1 MKVLVAGR
9 MMLETD
15 KAGEEIWGLWAADV
29 APVIRKFGLLTEY
42 MELGAGEPRSEIVR
56 RASLPFA
63 ESQKLNQVE
72 DAEELVPIRASYL

>member
-56 RASLPFA
+56 
-63 ESQKLNQVE
+63 Q
-72 DAEELVPIRASYL
+72 